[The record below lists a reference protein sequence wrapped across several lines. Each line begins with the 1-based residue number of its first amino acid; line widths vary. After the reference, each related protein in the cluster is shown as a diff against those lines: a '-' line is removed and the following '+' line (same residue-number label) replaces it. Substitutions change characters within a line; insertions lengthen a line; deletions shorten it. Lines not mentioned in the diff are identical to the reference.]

1 MVMKAMSVHDAP
13 PARTWRSP
21 LAWLAIGLIRL
32 YQIVLAPILPPACRF
47 TPSCSCYT
55 LEALRKYGFCK
66 GAWLGLRRIV
76 RCNPWHP
83 GGYDP
88 VP

>member
-1 MVMKAMSVHDAP
+1 MTANPADSACAGKAD
-13 PARTWRSP
+13 RRGSP
-21 LAWLAIGLIRL
+21 LAWLAIGMIRL

-47 TPSCSCYT
+47 TPTCSAYT
-55 LEALRKYGFCK
+55 LEAIRKYGFFK
-66 GAWLGLRRIV
+66 GGWLGVRRIV

-83 GGYDP
+83 GGEDP

>member
-1 MVMKAMSVHDAP
+1 MSTH
-13 PARTWRSP
+13 PANEKRAGHSRRRSP
-21 LAWLAIGLIRL
+21 LAWLAIGMIRL

-47 TPSCSCYT
+47 TPTCSAYT
-55 LEALRKYGFCK
+55 LEAIRKYGFFK
-66 GAWLGLRRIV
+66 GSWLGVRRIV

-83 GGYDP
+83 GGEDP